1 MEGIEGKVRGK
12 KYSCTG
18 KSLRARNK
26 GVSTGTVNREPCHVV
41 MSLGTDTNLSTQT
54 FGAGQSTLLPTLS
67 TLPSNNNLSILVLTV
82 STSGK
87 LLDEQEGSNL

>member
-1 MEGIEGKVRGK
+1 MEIGNSEKSYVKQCGGNGGKVRGK

-26 GVSTGTVNREPCHVV
+26 GVSMGTVNREPCHVV

-54 FGAGQSTLLPTLS
+54 SGAG
-67 TLPSNNNLSILVLTV
+67 
-82 STSGK
+82 
-87 LLDEQEGSNL
+87 

>member
-18 KSLRARNK
+18 KRLRARNK
-26 GVSTGTVNREPCHVV
+26 GVSMGTVNREPCHVV

-54 FGAGQSTLLPTLS
+54 FGAG
-67 TLPSNNNLSILVLTV
+67 
-82 STSGK
+82 
-87 LLDEQEGSNL
+87 